1 MNHERLAYL
10 LDCYINKTYSE
21 TEKQEFLFL
30 LLSEESSVILEQLNN
45 KYDNA
50 PEMGAEMDAETTE
63 VIRYALMAATK
74 DRKKTKLAEKPHRVG
89 FRRRIWIRYASAA
102 AILIVIATGSYFL
115 GLHKPQKHLA
125 QANAFQVHDVKAP
138 STNNAII
145 TLSNGRQIILDSAG
159 NGTLVTQGNVN
170 LVKLADGKIA
180 YLGSSNNRSEMAYNT
195 LTNPRGSKVISL
207 TLSDGSQIW
216 LNAES
221 SIRYPTAFAGNE
233 RKVEITGEAY
243 FEVAHDEAMPFIVRK
258 GEMETKVLGTHFN
271 VNAYDNEPAIK
282 VTLLE
287 GSVKVS
293 KAGEAVQLVPGQQAQ
308 INTNGKILLNKTV
321 EIDEV
326 VAWKNG
332 QFELNGNTI
341 EPIMRQVARWYDLD
355 IEYKGALPTDN
366 FKGSVSRQENVSELL
381 RILEQTKAVS
391 FSIEG
396 KKIIVMKQ

>member
-1 MNHERLAYL
+1 MNQERIAYL

-21 TEKQEFLFL
+21 SEKQEFLL
-30 LLSEESSVILEQLNN
+30 LLLTEETSIILEQLNN
-45 KYDNA
+45 KYVNV
-50 PEMGAEMDAETTE
+50 PERGAQMDAETTE
-63 VIRYALMAATK
+63 VIRHALMAAIK
-74 DRKKTKLAEKPHRVG
+74 AQKNKPAEIAHRVD
-89 FRRRIWIRYASAA
+89 FRHRIWIRYASAA
-102 AILIVIATGSYFL
+102 AILIAISIGSYFL
-115 GLHKPQKHLA
+115 GLNKLQKPLA
-125 QANAFQVHDVKAP
+125 QTNFLQVHDVKAP
-138 STNNAII
+138 ATNNAII
-145 TLSNGRQIILDSAG
+145 TLSNGKQIILDSAG
-159 NGTLVTQGNVN
+159 NGTLAMQGNVN

-180 YLGSSNNRSEMAYNT
+180 YVGSNDNRNEVIYNT

-207 TLSDGSQIW
+207 TLSDGSQVW

-221 SIRYPTAFAGNE
+221 SLRYPTAFTGNE

-243 FEVAHDEAMPFIVRK
+243 FEVAHDAAMPFIVRK

-271 VNAYDNEPAIK
+271 VNVYDNEPVIK

-293 KAGEAVQLVPGQQAQ
+293 KASETTQLAPGQQAQ

-326 VAWKNG
+326 MAWKNG
-332 QFELNGNTI
+332 RFELNGNTI
-341 EPIMRQVARWYDLD
+341 EPIMRQVARWYDVD

-366 FKGSVSRQENVSELL
+366 FMGAVSRQENVSELL
-381 RILEQTKAVS
+381 KILEQTKAVN
-391 FSIEG
+391 FSIDG